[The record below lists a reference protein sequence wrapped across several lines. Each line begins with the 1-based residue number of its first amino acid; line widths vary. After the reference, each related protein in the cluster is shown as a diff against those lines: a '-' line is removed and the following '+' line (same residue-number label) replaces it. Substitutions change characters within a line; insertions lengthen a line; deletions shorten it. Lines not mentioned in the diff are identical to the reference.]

1 MWWPWNF
8 RNREEELRQELELHL
23 KLDVAGREAQGESH
37 ADAEA
42 AARREFGNRLLVT
55 EAVRHAWGWSWL
67 YSVAQDMRFG
77 FRNMRRN
84 PVFSMTAVLTLAAGI
99 AAATTMFSVL
109 YGVLIDPFPY
119 QDADRLVLISVFDRK
134 NPGEPGRRRVLSPNE
149 ATAYGQA
156 GVFDAQRPRPD

>member
-23 KLDVAGREAQGESH
+23 RLDVAGREAQGESH

-84 PVFSMTAVLTLAAGI
+84 PVFSMTAVLTLAA
-99 AAATTMFSVL
+99 
-109 YGVLIDPFPY
+109 
-119 QDADRLVLISVFDRK
+119 
-134 NPGEPGRRRVLSPNE
+134 
-149 ATAYGQA
+149 
-156 GVFDAQRPRPD
+156 